1 MINRKYRD
9 FTMHQVAA
17 IIVADIVQNKKSEGW
32 SGTTDE
38 LKLVKEMMYK
48 FNVIYTDDF
57 NGTWEMKGT
66 ITHE

>member
-1 MINRKYRD
+1 MINRKYSD
-9 FTMHQVAA
+9 FTMYQVAA

-32 SGTTDE
+32 SGTEDE
-38 LKLVKEMMYK
+38 LKLVKEMMYN

>member
-1 MINRKYRD
+1 MTNRKYSD
-9 FTMHQVAA
+9 FTMYQVAA

-38 LKLVKEMMYK
+38 LKLVKEMMYN